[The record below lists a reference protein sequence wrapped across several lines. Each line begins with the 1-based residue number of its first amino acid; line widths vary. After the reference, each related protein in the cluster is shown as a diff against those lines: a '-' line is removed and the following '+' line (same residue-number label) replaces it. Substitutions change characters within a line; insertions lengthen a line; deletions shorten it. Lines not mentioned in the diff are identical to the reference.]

1 MEPTTAADWMAI
13 ADERLADAQ
22 AILKERTESVA
33 SVYMAGYAIEC
44 ALKALL
50 QKRGIAS
57 PSYGREGHDL
67 RGLWSAAKLPFS
79 ASQDPQGTQ
88 TFFFEEWNT
97 TLRYEKFLPS
107 KSGLKPEEL
116 LKGAK
121 KLKRL
126 IYSQINRKKLRKH
139 P

>member
-1 MEPTTAADWMAI
+1 
-13 ADERLADAQ
+13 
-22 AILKERTESVA
+22 
-33 SVYMAGYAIEC
+33 
-44 ALKALL
+44 
-50 QKRGIAS
+50 
-57 PSYGREGHDL
+57 GREGHDL
-67 RGLWSAAKLPFS
+67 QGLWSAAKLPFS